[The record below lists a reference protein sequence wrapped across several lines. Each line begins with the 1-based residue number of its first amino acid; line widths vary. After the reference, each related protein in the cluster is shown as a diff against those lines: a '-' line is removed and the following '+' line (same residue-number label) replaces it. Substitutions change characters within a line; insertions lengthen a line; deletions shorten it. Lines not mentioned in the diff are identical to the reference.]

1 MNPATPLPPFLQ
13 RLVEATNAHDVDGIV
28 DCFSPDYENRTPA
41 HPARG
46 FRGTD
51 QVRRNWTRIFDGV
64 PDLTAQ
70 VLATTG
76 AADELWSEWEMS
88 GHRRDGAAHLMR
100 GVIVFEVDETLR
112 ASSARFYL
120 ELVTDDGADADRA
133 VRQVLAGP
141 TP

>member
-28 DCFSPDYENRTPA
+28 ACFSPDYENRTPA

-70 VLATTG
+70 VLATAG

-88 GHRRDGAAHLMR
+88 GHRRDGTAHLMR

-112 ASSARFYL
+112 ASTARFYL
-120 ELVTDDGADADRA
+120 EPVTDDGADADHA